1 MDKEELTTALKK
13 RLARL
18 QPYNLVYVVL
28 PVEYSFLSVAEE
40 IASEV
45 NAEHIS
51 VIGLL
56 VERFGNVWDRL
67 IEREGQGELS
77 TVATALRELI
87 QKKSQN
93 PPCPPLLKG
102 GKGGFPI
109 VISDVEVLS
118 IMPET
123 DLTSLLYLSSNMRL
137 ICVFVRGEFT
147 GNSIRLL
154 GTFPEYDVRQCTV
167 LQLTR
172 HDTTDR
178 IDGRGQDNII
188 RVRP

>member
-13 RLARL
+13 RLTRL

-40 IASEV
+40 IAAEI
-45 NAEHIS
+45 NAEYIS

-77 TVATALRELI
+77 MVATALRELI
-87 QKKSQN
+87 QRSVQNSQN
-93 PPCPPLLKG
+93 
-102 GKGGFPI
+102 PI

-123 DLTSLLYLSSNMRL
+123 DLTSLLYLSSNMKL
-137 ICVFVRGEFT
+137 ICVLIRGEFT
-147 GNSIRLL
+147 GSSIRLL
-154 GTFPEYDVRQCTV
+154 GTSPEYDARQCTV
-167 LQLTR
+167 LNLTEK
-172 HDTTDR
+172 
-178 IDGRGQDNII
+178 
-188 RVRP
+188 

>member
-1 MDKEELTTALKK
+1 MDREEVTITLKK
-13 RLARL
+13 RLTRL

-40 IASEV
+40 IASEI
-45 NAEHIS
+45 NAEYIS

-67 IEREGQGELS
+67 IERERQDELS
-77 TVATALRELI
+77 AVANALRELI
-87 QKKSQN
+87 QKRVQN
-93 PPCPPLLKG
+93 SK
-102 GKGGFPI
+102 KPI

-123 DLTSLLYLSSNMRL
+123 DLTSLLYLSSNMKL

-147 GNSIRLL
+147 GSSVRLL
-154 GTFPEYDVRQCTV
+154 GTGPEYDVRQCTV
-167 LQLTR
+167 
-172 HDTTDR
+172 
-178 IDGRGQDNII
+178 ISIG
-188 RVRP
+188 